1 MPLLE
6 IAQNRPI
13 SRGIRLE
20 ESTAELIDQYAANL
34 QVSAE
39 EFVQNA
45 LTYVFLRHRDF
56 WKFLRMIDLRPAAE
70 TCRKRRRPQRGSGN
84 GVGPEL
90 LQRVAEVA
98 KALEAV
104 SAPRPND

>member
-13 SRGIRLE
+13 SRRIPLE

-45 LTYVFLRHRDF
+45 LTYVFSRHRDF

-70 TCRKRRRPQRGSGN
+70 TCHKRRRPQRGSGN

>member
-6 IAQNRPI
+6 IAQNR
-13 SRGIRLE
+13 SNRRGILLE

-56 WKFLRMIDLRPAAE
+56 RKFLRMLDSRSAAE
-70 TCRKRRRPQRGSGN
+70 RCCKRRSPQRGTGN

-90 LQRVAEVA
+90 LQSVAEVA